1 MSRTNV
7 EIRTKDGLCRA
18 SVFRPGGPGPWPGV
32 IMYMDAPGYR
42 PALFEIGERLASHG
56 YVVLLPDLFYRAGP
70 YEPIHAK
77 THFSDP
83 ARRAA
88 WFAQYFHLASR
99 SNVRE
104 DTAAFLDF
112 LAEQKDVAQPKV
124 GTTGYCMGGGHSL
137 TAAGT
142 YPDRVAAAAS
152 YHGGHLATADADS
165 PHLLAPRMKAKV
177 YIAGAV
183 EDATFPDDMK
193 ARLEEA
199 LSAAKVDH
207 RIETYEGAHHGWV
220 PSDTAAHQPK
230 GAERHWQTLIELF
243 DGVLKR

>member
-7 EIRTKDGLCRA
+7 EIRTRDGLCRS
-18 SVFRPGGPGPWPGV
+18 SVFRPAGHGPWPGV
-32 IMYMDAPGYR
+32 IMYMDAPGIR
-42 PALFEIGERLASHG
+42 PALFDMGERLASHG

-77 THFSDP
+77 THFADP
-83 ARRAA
+83 ARRQA
-88 WFAQYFHLASR
+88 WFAKYFPTASR
-99 SNVRE
+99 PNVRE

-112 LAEQKDVAQPKV
+112 LAEQKDVVQPKI

-152 YHGGHLATADADS
+152 FHGGNLATADADS
-165 PHLLAPRMKAKV
+165 PHLLASRIKAKV

-183 EDATFPDDMK
+183 EELDQRLPMTF
-193 ARLEEA
+193 R
-199 LSAAKVDH
+199 
-207 RIETYEGAHHGWV
+207 
-220 PSDTAAHQPK
+220 
-230 GAERHWQTLIELF
+230 
-243 DGVLKR
+243 